1 MGADLPARRVVN
13 AAGKSE
19 WMVTEAGLSVVEELS
34 ARGCSVVTIARALG
48 FGKDAFRSVRNRQPE
63 VEEALEN
70 GRAREHDRLVGLLHA
85 QAEEGQYVPAMFL
98 LKTRFGY
105 REGEP
110 FEANVNVSVNTG
122 GVIVVPDKMSME
134 DFLAER
140 REAGM
145 LDHAPRPGTVERVPG
160 GGVIEGIVDP
170 ETRRGD

>member
-19 WMVTEAGLSVVEELS
+19 WMVTEAGLSVVDELS
-34 ARGCSVVTIARALG
+34 ARGCSVATIAQALG
-48 FGKDAFRSVRNRQPE
+48 FGKDAFRSVRNRQSE

-70 GRAREHDRLVGLLHA
+70 GRAREHDKLVGLLHA

-98 LKTRFGY
+98 LKTRFGH

-110 FEANVNVSVNTG
+110 FEANVNVGVNTG

-134 DFLAER
+134 EFLAER

-145 LDHAPRPGTVERVPG
+145 LDHAPKPGSVERIPG
-160 GGVIEGIVDP
+160 GAVPEGLRG
-170 ETRRGD
+170 ERGD